1 MRVALDVLSILSA
14 LEYPVATLARITDRL
29 DRNVYQRVN
38 DVLAAAG
45 GTWSRKLK
53 GHVFAGD
60 AAALVDSII
69 TSGEVDTAADVGNF
83 PTPILLAAEL
93 VELAGVRP
101 GHTALEPSAGTG
113 RIVDALLARGALVV
127 AVERD
132 QLRRGDLQLRETAES
147 RRGRKLFAPAVD
159 DFMDYQADPRDA
171 PVRFDRVVMNPPFRR
186 VGRGD
191 HIDHVRRA
199 FDLLAPGG
207 VLVAV
212 LPAGVLFRRDR
223 RYTEFRTW
231 CAHRGSVDALPD
243 GSFRESGTDV
253 STVVARLRSPG

>member
-1 MRVALDVLSILSA
+1 MKVELDVLSILSA
-14 LEYPVATLARITDRL
+14 LEYPVSTLARITDRL
-29 DRNVYQRVN
+29 DRRVYLRVSE
-38 DVLAAAG
+38 VLEAIG
-45 GTWSRKLK
+45 GSWSRKLK

-60 AAALVDSII
+60 AAELVDAVI
-69 TSGEVDTAADVGNF
+69 TSGEVSTAADVGHF
-83 PTPILLAAEL
+83 PTPVTLAAEL
-93 VELAGVRP
+93 VEVADVRP

-132 QLRRGDLQLRETAES
+132 QLRRGDLQLRETSETK
-147 RRGRKLFAPAVD
+147 RDRGLFVPALD
-159 DFMDYQADPRDA
+159 DFMDYQSNPSDA
-171 PVRFDRVVMNPPFRR
+171 QVRFDRVVMNPPFRR

-199 FDLLAPGG
+199 FGLLAPGG
-207 VLVAV
+207 VLVSV

-231 CAHRGSVDALPD
+231 CAHRGSIDALPE
-243 GSFRESGTDV
+243 GSFRESATNV
-253 STVVARLRSPG
+253 STVVTRLWSPG